1 MKPDTLQAL
10 RHSEAVMLKPSDVA
24 PVLGCKPYSLTLQ
37 ARDDP
42 AALGFPVC
50 VVGRRVLI
58 PRVPFLTWIDG
69 EAGS

>member
-10 RHSEAVMLKPSDVA
+10 RDSEAVMLKPSDVA

-58 PRVPFLTWIDG
+58 PRVPFLAWIDG
-69 EAGS
+69 EARA